1 MYDKGEFLVTDEFK
15 AFLDKLGYV
24 LIARAN
30 PRFGSLVER
39 IPGEKQK
46 YLSMWNGYVKEG
58 TDTYNKNLADSL
70 GNDFKYMHTSG
81 HSDMN
86 SMREMFRLLHPKAII
101 PIHTDNPEGFA
112 QLFSE
117 EWPIVVLNDGD
128 GISPISSRIADS
140 IYPMVIC
147 GRTKSALV
155 ILDVKKMLCQSF
167 LTRSFILTNK
177 PSMRYGMKKTSQ
189 PRS

>member
-1 MYDKGEFLVTDEFK
+1 MDVVTHRDPLWGKSKLYRYGNYEPKVLMYDKGEFLVTDEFK
-15 AFLDKLGYV
+15 VFLDKLGYV

-30 PRFGSLVER
+30 PRFDSLVER

-101 PIHTDNPEGFA
+101 PIHTDSPD
-112 QLFSE
+112 LFTKQFCD
-117 EWPIVVLNDGD
+117 EWPIITLCDGQS
-128 GISPISSRIADS
+128 ISPISTSITDS
-140 IYPMVIC
+140 CNAKIFC
-147 GRTKSALV
+147 TK
-155 ILDVKKMLCQSF
+155 
-167 LTRSFILTNK
+167 
-177 PSMRYGMKKTSQ
+177 
-189 PRS
+189 